1 MDYQVPIG
9 REKSNRKNIRAD
21 MRMTRY
27 GRKVG
32 RSPTG
37 EYHYFGVIPGKAPE
51 SVDGT

>member
-9 REKSNRKNIRAD
+9 REKSNRKNISAD
-21 MRMTRY
+21 MRMTWY

-37 EYHYFGVIPGKAPE
+37 EYQYFGAITEKAPE
-51 SVDGT
+51 SVNGN